1 MMPATV
7 DATAETTAITV
18 FVERHQRG
26 LWRWLLALG
35 CDAQHAEE
43 HVQDA
48 LLAALRDPI
57 RHAPDAEAAR
67 WLRTAARHL
76 FWMRLRSE
84 RRRPPVR
91 DLDAVEAAW
100 LAARGDEDGGE
111 RALAALRICLEQ
123 SDARDQ
129 QALALRYERGASR
142 AAMAAQLG
150 VGDAGVKMLLR
161 RARQRLRDCIDG
173 KLQAEESR

>member
-7 DATAETTAITV
+7 DANAETAAITA
-18 FVERHQRG
+18 FVQLHQRG

-43 HVQDA
+43 HCQDA
-48 LLAALRDPI
+48 LLAALHDGVWRG
-57 RHAPDAEAAR
+57 PDAEAAR
-67 WLRTAARHL
+67 WLRTAGKHL
-76 FWMRLRSE
+76 FWMRLRRE
-84 RRRPPVR
+84 RRRPQVR

-111 RALAALRICLEQ
+111 RALAALRLCLEQ
-123 SDARDQ
+123 SDARDRE
-129 QALALRYERGASR
+129 ALALRYERGASR
-142 AAMAAQLG
+142 AAMAARFG
-150 VGDAGVKMLLR
+150 VGGAGVKMLLR

-173 KLQAEESR
+173 KLHAEGAR